1 MSKRSA
7 DVLVEDIREAIA
19 KIGRFTNGMTHE
31 SFIADEK
38 TVDAVVRNL
47 EIIGLRNRV
56 VHDYFGID
64 LELIWHIIK
73 TDLPVLQKHLSLP

>member
-38 TVDAVVRNL
+38 DRRCSCSQSRNHRP
-47 EIIGLRNRV
+47 EKQGRA
-56 VHDYFGID
+56 
-64 LELIWHIIK
+64 
-73 TDLPVLQKHLSLP
+73 

>member
-7 DVLVEDIREAIA
+7 DVLVEDMREAIA

-38 TVDAVVRNL
+38 DRRCSCSQSRNHRP
-47 EIIGLRNRV
+47 EKQGRA
-56 VHDYFGID
+56 
-64 LELIWHIIK
+64 
-73 TDLPVLQKHLSLP
+73 